1 MGNTSGQQRL
11 SLKNEV
17 QLNILIQS
25 AMLQF
30 LLKMGWHEECFTPT
44 DFQIHH
50 SECLWQFGRIITSF

>member
-1 MGNTSGQQRL
+1 MGNTSEQQRL

-30 LLKMGWHEECFTPT
+30 FWKWAGMRNASPPLTFKYTILNVYGNSEE
-44 DFQIHH
+44 
-50 SECLWQFGRIITSF
+50 S

>member
-25 AMLQF
+25 ELLQF
-30 LLKMGWHEECFTPT
+30 FVENGLA
-44 DFQIHH
+44 
-50 SECLWQFGRIITSF
+50 

>member
-1 MGNTSGQQRL
+1 MGNTSEQQRL

-30 LLKMGWHEECFTPT
+30 F
-44 DFQIHH
+44 
-50 SECLWQFGRIITSF
+50 